1 MFQKERLFIKMGF
14 EHKKIIYKNYTGVL
28 EELRAIDTGAYFL
41 DVLLEDGGKL
51 RLTIRDPQNIEWIN

>member
-1 MFQKERLFIKMGF
+1 MGF

-51 RLTIRDPQNIEWIN
+51 RLTICDPQNIEWIN